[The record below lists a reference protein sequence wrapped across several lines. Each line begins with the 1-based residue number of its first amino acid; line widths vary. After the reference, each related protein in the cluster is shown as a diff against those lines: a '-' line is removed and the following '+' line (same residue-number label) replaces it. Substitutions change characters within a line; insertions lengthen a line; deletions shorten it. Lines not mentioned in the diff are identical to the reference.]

1 MSEDEPDLC
10 YVFASG
16 AEARSPSKINNAG
29 PAMRLKTAQVTN
41 FRSVEDSEEFK
52 VGDMTCLVGKN
63 EAGKTALLT
72 AIYGLNPYGNFS
84 FDKTRDYPRRFL
96 SDFEERHPDGRSRVV
111 STAWA
116 LDKDDVAAVAAVLGD
131 AALTS
136 HEIGLTHGI
145 GHATKLWRVPIDHV
159 AALAFLMDKHEL
171 DAVEREV
178 LKDAKNAK
186 GAAAAIA
193 AQAQQ
198 SPRLQALSTALQ
210 AIREQDFILAA
221 IDILAGRV
229 PTFFMTSHFERM
241 SGEVSITALA
251 AAKAANKL
259 EPSDRIFIDFLAYAG
274 TSVEELVAS
283 TKLEELKAKCEGA
296 SNKISDEIFDYWT
309 QNDALA
315 VKIDI
320 AAGLPDDEPPMNSG
334 NVAKAWITN
343 RHHRASVP
351 LSERSAGF
359 VWFFS
364 FLAQFKQL
372 KKTTG
377 KAIILLDEPGLTLH
391 GRAQADLLRYIEE
404 RLLPDHQVIFTTH
417 SPFMVPSDRLADV
430 LIVEDV
436 VRYDQRRRATV
447 EGTKVR
453 DDVLLVSKDT
463 LFPLQGALGYDLTQ
477 SLFVGKNT
485 LLVEG
490 PSDILYLQ
498 ALSSALTQRK
508 RTGLDP
514 RWTLCPGGGID
525 KIASFASLF
534 GANRLNLAVLCDVA
548 LGEKAKIEKLRK
560 HQLLEADQVFT
571 IADFTDQEESD
582 VEDLFP
588 HEKYAE
594 LLNETYGLKDKNKLT
609 AERLAAANTKTQRVV
624 KQAEAA
630 FRVMPAEVD
639 EFDHFAPSGWL
650 IRHPE
655 FLDAEDADIAT
666 ALDRSEKLFKTLN
679 ALFEKK

>member
-1 MSEDEPDLC
+1 M
-10 YVFASG
+10 
-16 AEARSPSKINNAG
+16 K
-29 PAMRLKTAQVTN
+29 LKTVRVTN
-41 FRSVEDSEEFK
+41 FRSVEDSGEFN

-63 EAGKTALLT
+63 EAGKTALIT
-72 AIYGLNPYGNFS
+72 ALYGLNPYGEFAY
-84 FDKTRDYPRRFL
+84 DKTNDYPRRFV
-96 SDFEERHPDGRSRVV
+96 SDFDERNPDGRSLVV
-111 STAWA
+111 STVWT
-116 LDKDDVAAVAAVLGD
+116 LDEDDVAAVAAVLGD
-131 AALTS
+131 AALS
-136 HEIGLTHGI
+136 KREIGIARGI
-145 GHATKLWRVPIDHV
+145 GYTDKEWSVPVDHA
-159 AALAFLMDKHEL
+159 AALAFLMATHEL

-178 LKDAKNAK
+178 LKGVAKAKDAV
-186 GAAAAIA
+186 AAVA

-198 SPRLQALSTALQ
+198 SPRLQALQ
-210 AIREQDFILAA
+210 AVLAAFREQDFELAVV
-221 IDILAGRV
+221 DVLAKRI
-229 PTFFMTSHFERM
+229 PKFFFTSHFNRM
-241 SGEVSITALA
+241 SGEVSINALT
-251 AAKAANKL
+251 AAKAANTL
-259 EPSDRIFIDFLAYAG
+259 TPSDGIFLDFLAYAG
-274 TSVEELVAS
+274 TTVEELVGS

-296 SNKISDEIFDYWT
+296 SNKISDEMFEYWT

-320 AAGLPDDEPPMNSG
+320 AAGLPGDKAPFNAG

-343 RHHRASVP
+343 QHHRASVP

-372 KKTTG
+372 QKTTG
-377 KAIILLDEPGLTLH
+377 DAIILLDEPGLTLH

-404 RLLPDHQVIFTTH
+404 RLLPNHQVIFTTH
-417 SPFMVPSDRLADV
+417 SPFMVPSDRLSDV

-436 VRYDQRRRATV
+436 VKYDNRRRAIV

-453 DDVLLVSKDT
+453 DDVLMVSKET

-477 SLFVGKNT
+477 SLFIGKNT

-490 PSDILYLQ
+490 PSDVLYLQ

-514 RWTLCPGGGID
+514 RWTLCPSGGID

-534 GANRLNLAVLCDVA
+534 GANRLNMAVLCDVA
-548 LGEKAKIEKLRK
+548 VNEKGKIEKLRR

-571 IADFTDQEESD
+571 IADFTGQEESD

-588 HEKYAE
+588 HGKYAQ
-594 LLNETYGLKDKNKLT
+594 LLNETFALKGKNKLT
-609 AERLAAANTKTQRVV
+609 AETLQAADTKTQRVV

-630 FRVMPAEVD
+630 FRVMQGDVD

-650 IRHPE
+650 IRNPA
-655 FLDAEDADIAT
+655 FLDAKDDDTAT
-666 ALDRSEKLFKTLN
+666 VLDRVEHLFKTFNGL
-679 ALFEKK
+679 LRKV

>member
-1 MSEDEPDLC
+1 
-10 YVFASG
+10 
-16 AEARSPSKINNAG
+16 
-29 PAMRLKTAQVTN
+29 MRLNAVQVTN
-41 FRSVEDSEEFK
+41 FRSVEDSGKFN
-52 VGDMTCLVGKN
+52 VGNMTCLVGKN
-63 EAGKTALLT
+63 EAGKTALLS
-72 AIYGLNPYGNFS
+72 ALYGLNPYGTFIY
-84 FDKTRDYPRRFL
+84 DKTRDYPRRFV
-96 SDFEERHPDGRSRVV
+96 SDFDERHPEGRSIVV
-111 STAWA
+111 NTSWA
-116 LDKDDVAAVAAVLGD
+116 LDDTDVAAVAAVLGD
-131 AALTS
+131 KALIRPV
-136 HEIGLTHGI
+136 IGLTRGI
-145 GHATKLWRVPIDHV
+145 GYEKKEWEVPVDDA
-159 AALAFLMDKHEL
+159 AALAFLVKKHEL
-171 DAVEREV
+171 DAVEQEV
-178 LKDAKNAK
+178 LKGVDDAKA
-186 GAAAAIA
+186 AAAAIA
-193 AQAQQ
+193 AQPQQ
-198 SPRLQALSTALQ
+198 SPRLQALLAVLTAFRDQ
-210 AIREQDFILAA
+210 RFSLAV
-221 IDILAGRV
+221 IDLLAPRL
-229 PTFFMTSHFERM
+229 PKFFLTSHFERM

-251 AAKAANKL
+251 AAKAANTL
-259 EPSDRIFIDFLAYAG
+259 DASDRIFLDFLAYAG
-274 TSVEELVAS
+274 TSVEELLAS

-296 SNKISDEIFDYWT
+296 SNKISDEIFEFWT
-309 QNDALA
+309 QNDALS

-320 AAGLPDDEPPMNSG
+320 AAGLPEDEPPMNAG

-377 KAIILLDEPGLTLH
+377 NAIILLDEPGLTLH

-404 RLLPDHQVIFTTH
+404 RLLPNHQVIFTTH

-436 VRYDQRRRATV
+436 VHYDQRQRAKV

-453 DDVLLVSKDT
+453 DDVLMVSKDT

-490 PSDILYLQ
+490 PSDVLYLQ

-534 GANRLNLAVLCDVA
+534 GSNRLNMAVLCDIA
-548 LGEKAKIEKLRK
+548 IGDKKKIEGLRK
-560 HQLLEADQVFT
+560 HQLLQADHVFT
-571 IADFTDQEESD
+571 IADFTGQEEGD

-594 LLNETYGLKDKNKLT
+594 LLNDAYGLKARDKLT
-609 AERLAAANTKTQRVV
+609 AERLQAADTKTHRVV

-650 IRHPE
+650 IRNPA
-655 FLDAEDADIAT
+655 FLDAKDADTAT
-666 ALDRSEKLFKTLN
+666 LLDRAEQLFKTFN
-679 ALFEKK
+679 ALLEKA

>member
-1 MSEDEPDLC
+1 MN
-10 YVFASG
+10 
-16 AEARSPSKINNAG
+16 K
-29 PAMRLKTAQVTN
+29 
-41 FRSVEDSEEFK
+41 
-52 VGDMTCLVGKN
+52 
-63 EAGKTALLT
+63 
-72 AIYGLNPYGNFS
+72 
-84 FDKTRDYPRRFL
+84 
-96 SDFEERHPDGRSRVV
+96 
-111 STAWA
+111 
-116 LDKDDVAAVAAVLGD
+116 
-131 AALTS
+131 
-136 HEIGLTHGI
+136 
-145 GHATKLWRVPIDHV
+145 HA
-159 AALAFLMDKHEL
+159 L

-178 LKDAKNAK
+178 LKGVDDAKA
-186 GAAAAIA
+186 AAAAIA
-193 AQAQQ
+193 AQPQQ
-198 SPRLQALSTALQ
+198 SPRLQALLAVLTAFRDQ
-210 AIREQDFILAA
+210 RFSLAV
-221 IDILAGRV
+221 IDVLAPRL
-229 PTFFMTSHFERM
+229 PKFFLTSHFERM
-241 SGEVSITALA
+241 SGEVSINALA
-251 AAKAANKL
+251 AAKAADTL
-259 EPSDRIFIDFLAYAG
+259 DASDRIFLDFLAYAG
-274 TSVEELVAS
+274 TSVEELLAS

-296 SNKISDEIFDYWT
+296 SNKISDEIFEYWT

-320 AAGLPDDEPPMNSG
+320 AAGLPDDEPPMNAG

-377 KAIILLDEPGLTLH
+377 NAIILLDEPGLTLH

-404 RLLPDHQVIFTTH
+404 RLLPNHQVIFTTH

-436 VRYDQRRRATV
+436 VHYDQRQRAKV

-453 DDVLLVSKDT
+453 DDVLMVSKDT

-490 PSDILYLQ
+490 PSDVLYLQ

-508 RTGLDP
+508 RTCLDP

-534 GANRLNLAVLCDVA
+534 GSNRLNMAVLCDIA
-548 LGEKAKIEKLRK
+548 IGDKKKIEGLRK
-560 HQLLEADQVFT
+560 HQLLQADHVFT
-571 IADFTDQEESD
+571 IADFTGQEEGD

-594 LLNETYGLKDKNKLT
+594 LLNEAYGLKAKNKLT
-609 AERLAAANTKTQRVV
+609 AERLQAADTKTHRVV

-650 IRHPE
+650 IRNPA
-655 FLDAEDADIAT
+655 FLDANDTDTAT
-666 ALDRSEKLFKTLN
+666 LLDRAEHLFKTFN
-679 ALFEKK
+679 ALLEKA